1 MEKLVSVI
9 IPCFNDYLYIK
20 EAIESINNQDYNNI
34 EIIIIDDGSNLKTKK
49 VLNKISQHNIR
60 LIVQKNLGPSVARN
74 EGIKLAKGDY
84 ILTLDADDY
93 FEPSFISRAIS
104 IIEANDK
111 IGMISCWAKI
121 FGDRIK
127 EEQYVKPKG
136 GGLFE
141 VLFQFHPF
149 ALGSLLYRKQCWEK
163 INGYDEN
170 MKNGYEDWEFN
181 ISVIKQGWEIF
192 IIEDFLFNY
201 RDRPNSR
208 NSLANKNY
216 QFELR
221 KYIYLKHKNLYE
233 IYWDT
238 LIEQYYDLIIDLE
251 KKNNLI
257 FNSLDYKIG
266 KTLLK
271 PIRILNN
278 ILK

>member
-9 IPCFNDYLYIK
+9 IPCYNDYLYIN
-20 EAIESINNQDYNNI
+20 EAIDSINNQDYNNI
-34 EIIIIDDGSNLKTKK
+34 EILIIDDGSNLKTKK
-49 VLNKISQHNIR
+49 VLNNIR
-60 LIVQKNLGPSVARN
+60 QQNTNLITQKNLGPSAARN
-74 EGIKLAKGDY
+74 NGIKLAKGEY

-93 FEPSFISRAIS
+93 FEPSFIGKAIS
-104 IIEANDK
+104 IIKANDK
-111 IGMISCWAKI
+111 IGMISCWGKA

-127 EEQYVKPKG
+127 EEQNIKPKG

-149 ALGSLLYRKQCWEK
+149 AFGSLLYRKECWEK

-181 ISVIKQGWEIF
+181 VSVIKQGWEIF
-192 IIEDFLFNY
+192 IIEDFLYNY
-201 RDRPNSR
+201 REKPNSR
-208 NSLANKNY
+208 NSLANRNY

-233 IYWDT
+233 QYWDT
-238 LIEQYYDLIIDLE
+238 LIEQYFDLIIDL
-251 KKNNLI
+251 KNNNNFI
-257 FNSLDYKIG
+257 YNSLDYKIG

-271 PIRILNN
+271 PIRFLFN